1 MNQNRKI
8 ALMIMKQIELS
19 MQNGRAKQGLCVM
32 FLDRL
37 ARITKRWS
45 MPFQMTVDVRE
56 VFKNAMKTA
65 CKELGYNE
73 THNYPI
79 PGVNGMNAFDTYNK
93 YLDTNRMWDTGEYGM
108 KRRILFYNIFRQLGG
123 IS

>member
-37 ARITKRWS
+37 ARINKRCP

-56 VFKNAMKTA
+56 VFDNAMKTA

-79 PGVNGMNAFDTYNK
+79 PGVDGMSAFDTYHK
-93 YLDTNRMWDTGEYGM
+93 YLDTNHMWDTGEYGM

>member
-19 MQNGRAKQGLCVM
+19 VQNGRAKQGICVM

-37 ARITKRWS
+37 ARITRRCS
-45 MPFQMTVDVRE
+45 MTSRMTVDVRE
-56 VFKNAMKTA
+56 VFYNAMKTA

-73 THNYPI
+73 TDNYTI
-79 PGVNGMNAFDTYNK
+79 PGVDGMDAFDTYHK
-93 YLDTNRMWDTGEYGM
+93 YLDTNHMWDTGEYGM
-108 KRRILFYNIFRQLGG
+108 KRRVLFYNIFRQLGG
-123 IS
+123 I

>member
-32 FLDRL
+32 FLVRL
-37 ARITKRWS
+37 VRITKRCL

-56 VFKNAMKTA
+56 VFNNAMKTA

-73 THNYPI
+73 TPNYPI

>member
-19 MQNGRAKQGLCVM
+19 MQNGSATQGLCIM
-32 FLDRL
+32 ILDRL
-37 ARITKRWS
+37 KRITKRCS

-56 VFKNAMKTA
+56 VFNNAMKTA
-65 CKELGYNE
+65 CNELGYNE

-79 PGVNGMNAFDTYNK
+79 PGVDGMNAFDTYHK

-123 IS
+123 I

>member
-19 MQNGRAKQGLCVM
+19 MQNGRAKQGLCTM
-32 FLDRL
+32 FLNRL
-37 ARITKRWS
+37 ARITKRCS
-45 MPFQMTVDVRE
+45 MPFLMTLDVRE
-56 VFKNAMKTA
+56 VFINAMKTA
-65 CKELGYNE
+65 CKELGYDE

-79 PGVNGMNAFDTYNK
+79 PGVDGMDAFDTYRK
-93 YLDTNRMWDTGEYGM
+93 YRNTNHMWDTGEYGM

>member
-19 MQNGRAKQGLCVM
+19 MQNGRAKQGICVM

-37 ARITKRWS
+37 ARITRRCS
-45 MPFQMTVDVRE
+45 MPFHTTVAVRE
-56 VFKNAMKTA
+56 VFNNAMKTA

-73 THNYPI
+73 NPNYPI

-93 YLDTNRMWDTGEYGM
+93 YLDTKRMWDTGEYGM
-108 KRRILFYNIFRQLGG
+108 KRRILFYNTFRQLGG

>member
-8 ALMIMKQIELS
+8 ALMIIKQIELS

-32 FLDRL
+32 FLVRL
-37 ARITKRWS
+37 ARISRRCS

-56 VFKNAMKTA
+56 VFNNAMKTA

-79 PGVNGMNAFDTYNK
+79 PGVDGMNAFDTYNK

-108 KRRILFYNIFRQLGG
+108 KRRILFYNIFRQLEG

>member
-19 MQNGRAKQGLCVM
+19 VQNGRAKQGLCVM

-37 ARITKRWS
+37 ARINRRCPI
-45 MPFQMTVDVRE
+45 PFQMTVDVRE
-56 VFKNAMKTA
+56 VFYNAMKTA
-65 CKELGYNE
+65 CKELGYND
-73 THNYPI
+73 HNYPI
-79 PGVNGMNAFDTYNK
+79 PGVDGMNAFDAYHK
-93 YLDTNRMWDTGEYGM
+93 YQDTNRMWDTREYGM

>member
-19 MQNGRAKQGLCVM
+19 IQNGRAKQGICVM

-37 ARITKRWS
+37 ARINRRC
-45 MPFQMTVDVRE
+45 QMTVDVRE
-56 VFKNAMKTA
+56 VFYNAMKTA
-65 CKELGYNE
+65 CKELGYDE

-79 PGVNGMNAFDTYNK
+79 PGVDGMDAFDTYHK
-93 YLDTNRMWDTGEYGM
+93 YLDTKHMWGTGEYGM
-108 KRRILFYNIFRQLGG
+108 KRRILFYNTFRQLGG